1 MDGFGDVVL
10 NEISQTERTN
20 TIWYHLC
27 VESKKRQTRNKECK
41 MMPGASG
48 KWGDVG

>member
-1 MDGFGDVVL
+1 MDGFGDIVL
-10 NEISQTERTN
+10 NEMSDKKDKYY
-20 TIWYHLC
+20 IWYHLC
-27 VESKKRQTRNKECK
+27 VESKKGKLETKSK

>member
-1 MDGFGDVVL
+1 MDGFGDIVL
-10 NEISQTERTN
+10 SEISQTERTN
-20 TIWYHLC
+20 AVWCHLC
-27 VESKKRQTRNKECK
+27 VESKKGKLETKSK